1 MKTKTDLLIDTLT
14 NDSGRRVFTINETK
28 QLIKI
33 SQLEAIN
40 DEDELNK
47 EILKFKQS
55 YVDSV
60 SWKF

>member
-1 MKTKTDLLIDTLT
+1 MKTRTDLLIDTLT